1 MRFWPLVAYALLY
14 AALLAAMRIRHDFAV
29 AEPLFIL
36 AIVGVGFTAL
46 AWWSTRGVVPRD
58 IHVKA
63 PEPEMR
69 ASIALLVAVAAFITW
84 GLPAVRGVAS
94 AGLGSESAVLI
105 AKLIAFV
112 ALPMAVFHWR
122 WGYRVRDFVD
132 LSRGFTGQ
140 WRPLVALSIAVTI
153 LQLVFGRAPA
163 EISAL
168 SVPPWALAIALGLS
182 IGWLLLEVGLV
193 EEFFFRT
200 LLQSRLAA
208 WSRSELL
215 GLVAMALL
223 FGLAHAPGL
232 YLRPELT
239 GEPVGS
245 DPSLLIAVGYSIV
258 MTSVTGFYLG
268 VLWLRTRNLLLLAV
282 VHAMND
288 LLPFTAD
295 HLRGWF

>member
-1 MRFWPLVAYALLY
+1 MRYWPLVAYALLY
-14 AALLAAMRIRHDFAV
+14 TALLAAMRVRHDFAMT
-29 AEPLFIL
+29 EPLFIL

-46 AWWSTRGVVPRD
+46 SWWSTRDVVPRD
-58 IHVKA
+58 IRVKA

-69 ASIALLVAVAAFITW
+69 TVFALLVMVAAFITW
-84 GLPAVRGVAS
+84 GLPAVRAAS
-94 AGLGSESAVLI
+94 EGPASESVVLVI
-105 AKLIAFV
+105 KLIAFV
-112 ALPMAVFHWR
+112 ALPMAVFRRR
-122 WGYRVRDFVD
+122 WAYRLRDFVD
-132 LSRGFTGQ
+132 VGRGFRGQ
-140 WRPLVALSIAVTI
+140 WRPLIALSIAVTM

-163 EISAL
+163 EMSAL
-168 SVPPWALAIALGLS
+168 SVPPWALAIALCVS
-182 IGWLLLEVGLV
+182 FVWLFLEVGVV

-245 DPSLLIAVGYSIV
+245 DPSLLMAVGYSIV

-268 VLWLRTRNLLLLAV
+268 VLWLRTRNLLLIAV

-295 HLRGWF
+295 HLRSWF